1 LIGMT
6 ALTTSLLFSGMA
18 AAADVAGGAVVTT
31 RKRWDARFLHGALAL
46 GSGFMLAATLLD
58 IIPASLANHDHGLP
72 FCILAGY
79 LFVHL
84 AQSSAGGH
92 THSAH
97 DARDHGHAREPVAPR
112 RGALFSS
119 EVGLAAF
126 VGLMIHTFFDGV
138 AIGAG
143 FQVTP
148 SLGLLIFMAVIL
160 HKVPEGL
167 TLASI
172 ILSSGGQ
179 RSLAIAAV
187 TLIGLATVAG
197 TLLANRLTLQYGH
210 YALAI
215 SGGVMLYVAASD
227 LVPEVS
233 RATGSR
239 GLLLLL
245 GGVALYALAENLLRA
260 AGLQ

>member
-1 LIGMT
+1 MT
-6 ALTTSLLFSGMA
+6 ALTTSLLFSSLA
-18 AAADVAGGAVVTT
+18 AGADLVGGAVVTT

-58 IIPASLANHDHGLP
+58 IIPASLANHDRGLP
-72 FCILAGY
+72 FWILAGY
-79 LFVHL
+79 LFVNL
-84 AQSSAGGH
+84 AQRSAAGH
-92 THSAH
+92 THSATGAH
-97 DARDHGHAREPVAPR
+97 DHGHAPDPGAPR
-112 RGALFSS
+112 RRALFSS

-126 VGLMIHTFFDGV
+126 VGLIIHTFFDGV

-172 ILSSGGQ
+172 ILSSGGR
-179 RSLAIAAV
+179 RSQAIAAV
-187 TLIGLATVAG
+187 AMIGLATVAG
-197 TLLANRLTLQYGH
+197 TLLANRLTVQYGH

-227 LVPEVS
+227 LVPEIS
-233 RATGSR
+233 RAKGSQ

-245 GGVALYALAENLLRA
+245 SGVTLYALTEKLLRSV
-260 AGLQ
+260 GL

>member
-1 LIGMT
+1 MT
-6 ALTTSLLFSGMA
+6 ALTTSLLFSSLA
-18 AAADVAGGAVVTT
+18 AGADLVGGAVVTS
-31 RKRWDARFLHGALAL
+31 RKRWDARFLYDALAL

-58 IIPASLANHDHGLP
+58 IIPASLANHDRGLP
-72 FCILAGY
+72 FWILAGY
-79 LFVHL
+79 LFVHVIQRTG
-84 AQSSAGGH
+84 AAH
-92 THSAH
+92 THGHEHGYAYDPVTPH
-97 DARDHGHAREPVAPR
+97 DR
-112 RGALFSS
+112 ALLSS

-126 VGLMIHTFFDGV
+126 VGLLLHTFFDGV

-172 ILSSGGQ
+172 ILSSGGRRRQ
-179 RSLAIAAV
+179 AIVAV
-187 TLIGLATVAG
+187 GMIGLATVAG
-197 TLLANRLTLQYGH
+197 TLLANRLTVQYGH

-245 GGVALYALAENLLRA
+245 GGVTLYALTENLLRA
-260 AGLQ
+260 AGLR